1 MKTKLLLLIALF
13 TLSLSAQDRK
23 TLQGVVVIGDARVP
37 GVFIINKSAGTEAKT
52 DARGNF
58 TIQAKNGDRLTVY
71 SAFTE
76 DRDFYISQDAFK
88 QVPYMLAVEAKTT
101 QLETVIVN
109 DTLSII
115 QPVIGTKEYTVAERR
130 VNAGGAVKVRTMED
144 QGGGVAIPLD
154 AVLNGGKAKTLKREL
169 ATEQLE
175 KVVARIRALYTNEEI
190 VQTLHIPAGKEDA
203 FVYFA
208 AEDEAL
214 TKTFN
219 DNNADQARLRLAEL
233 SQQYIGL
240 QAEEEASPQPSPKE

>member
-1 MKTKLLLLIALF
+1 MKKILTILLFLL
-13 TLSLSAQDRK
+13 TLQLSAQDRK
-23 TLQGVVVIGDARVP
+23 ALRGAVVMGESRVP
-37 GVFIINKSAGTEAKT
+37 GVFIINKSSGMEAKT
-52 DARGNF
+52 DSRGNF
-58 TIQAKNGDRLTVY
+58 TIQAKNGDRLTVH

-76 DRDFYISQDAFK
+76 DRDFYVGEEAFK
-88 QVPYMLAVEAKTT
+88 KVPYLLAVEGKST

-115 QPVIGTKEYTVAERR
+115 QPVIDAKEYTVAERR
-130 VNAGGAVKVRTMED
+130 VNAGGTVKLRTMEE

-175 KVVARIRALYTNEEI
+175 KVVARIQSLYTNEEI
-190 VQTLHIPAGKEDA
+190 VQNLHIPAGKEDA

-208 AEDEAL
+208 AEDETL

-219 DNNADQARLRLAEL
+219 DNNTDQARLRLAEL
-233 SQQYIGL
+233 SQEYMGL
-240 QAEEEASPQPSPKE
+240 QAEEEKKD